1 MHYARQSRAGHV
13 GSATSV
19 AGKCWS
25 VGCDSGAWCRG
36 LCRLHYERFIRTG
49 ETGPLRRKKRG
60 RGEGS
65 LGAKGYVRITAPD
78 GRRMDEHRFVMEQ
91 HLGRPL
97 RPDETVHHKYGD
109 RSDNRIEKL
118 ELWSSMQPAGQRV
131 VDKLAYA
138 REIIARYG
146 DLPPEVT

>member
-1 MHYARQSRAGHV
+1 M
-13 GSATSV
+13 
-19 AGKCWS
+19 
-25 VGCDSGAWCRG
+25 
-36 LCRLHYERFIRTG
+36 
-49 ETGPLRRKKRG
+49 P
-60 RGEGS
+60 
-65 LGAKGYVRITAPD
+65 KGYVRITAPD

-131 VDKLAYA
+131 SDKLAYA

-146 DLPPEVT
+146 DLPPEVIT